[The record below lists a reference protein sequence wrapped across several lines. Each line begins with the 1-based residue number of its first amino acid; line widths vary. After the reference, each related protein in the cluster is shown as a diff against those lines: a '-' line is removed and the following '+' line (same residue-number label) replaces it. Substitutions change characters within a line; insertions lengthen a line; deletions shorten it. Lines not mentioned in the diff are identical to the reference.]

1 MKTLNIATESI
12 AFQSKAFFR
21 SLVALIKD
29 YRASDKSTLTRATT
43 LRNISMTISEHTN
56 LLISVRESGATDTN
70 AMIIYPLIN
79 PHNVISNRD
88 LKAEVVKIVQ
98 SANRKRFP
106 EIVEGWVDPVSA
118 TVGGYFANIPH
129 AMWMGSDMLDSK
141 IFTEEEIAGAI
152 LHETGHAYTSL
163 QFVADTVISNI
174 ILEEAAR
181 KYAAEPDYKKSRI
194 ILDQASMDVGDND
207 RTWTYEITDSTTKE
221 VGVRVFLM
229 HTQAA
234 RLAADN
240 KRKYTY
246 NNSEELADIFA
257 VRHGAGEALMTLRAK
272 YAANKLNTG
281 TARFNRTS
289 TYFFLMTR
297 LVMAVAGG
305 VVGGMITVNSI
316 PSVAP
321 GIGALIVA
329 VNVINA
335 VGAVKEIA
343 TNFGLA
349 LSAPDMATNRTMIT
363 KVRNQMINA
372 LKDNDLPA
380 DARKELLKGIDAGFV
395 ILSDEINEADTTFV
409 ELLVDFFDRGRVDRR
424 LSREYTDRLEMLTNN
439 ELFAKAYKLT
449 NTATNS

>member
-29 YRASDKSTLTRATT
+29 YRTSDKSTLARATT

-129 AMWMGSDMLDSK
+129 AMWIGSDMLDSK

-229 HTQAA
+229 HAQAA

-246 NNSEELADIFA
+246 NNCEELADIFA

-316 PSVAP
+316 PTVAP

-372 LKDNDLPA
+372 LKDTDLPA

>member
-29 YRASDKSTLTRATT
+29 YRTSDKSTLTRANV

-56 LLISVRESGATDTN
+56 LLISVRESGANDSN
-70 AMIIYPLIN
+70 AFIIFPTIN
-79 PHNVISNRD
+79 PYNVISDRN
-88 LKAEVVKIVQ
+88 LKNEVVKIIQ

-106 EIVEGWVDPVSA
+106 EIVEGWIDPVSA

-129 AMWMGSDMLDSK
+129 AMWVGSDLLDSK
-141 IFTEEEIAGAI
+141 LFTEEEVAAVII
-152 LHETGHAYTSL
+152 HETGHAFTML

-174 ILEEAAR
+174 VLEEAAR

-194 ILDQASMDVGDND
+194 ILDQASIDVGDNE
-207 RTWTYEITDSTTKE
+207 RTWSYEITDTTGKDL
-221 VGVRVFLM
+221 GARVFLM
-229 HTQAA
+229 HSQAG
-234 RLAADN
+234 RLGADN

-246 NNSEELADIFA
+246 NNCEELADIFA
-257 VRHGAGEALMTLRAK
+257 VRHGAGEAVMSFRAK
-272 YAANKLNTG
+272 MAQNKLVTG

-297 LVMAVAGG
+297 LVM
-305 VVGGMITVNSI
+305 
-316 PSVAP
+316 SVAASAV
-321 GIGALIVA
+321 GALVAAHGIPTAGAIIIVA
-329 VNVINA
+329 NLVSA
-335 VGAVKEIA
+335 VGAVKEMA

-349 LSAPDMATNRTMIT
+349 LDAPDLASNRTLIT

-395 ILSDEINEADTTFV
+395 ILSDEINEAETTFIQ
-409 ELLVDFFDRGRVDRR
+409 LLVDFFDRGRVDRR